1 MDWLEIMKKAFGTG
15 ILCTLV
21 YHGTLLMIGQPVTM
35 KNVVIFT
42 AVFTLLYFLWLFMAS
57 NGMRK

>member
-1 MDWLEIMKKAFGTG
+1 MSWFELLKKAFGTG

-21 YHGTLLMIGQPVTM
+21 YHGTLLMIGQPVTI

-42 AVFTLLYFLWLFMAS
+42 AVFTLLYFLWIYMAS
-57 NGMRK
+57 NGRK